1 MRVAVIM
8 AGGSGERFWPLSRH
22 DRPKQLLPLAGDA
35 SMLRDT
41 VERTAR
47 VVGIEN
53 VHIVAGAALIP
64 AIQRD
69 LAGRVAEEN
78 LIAEPEGKNTAP
90 CLALAAARIA
100 HRHGPET
107 LMGVFTADHLIR
119 NLEVFE
125 SNVNLAF
132 DCAAQP
138 DALVTIG
145 IRPTHANTGFG
156 YLELGPE
163 VFSNERGGVRQV
175 VRFHEK
181 PDEATA
187 RAYVEAGRFLWNSGM
202 FFWRIATLM
211 QAFRAH
217 CPELAEGA
225 ERIMKACGTP
235 DRKRTVLEVFDA
247 WPAISIDYAVMEK
260 AAGVC
265 AVTSEFDW
273 DDVGTWSAL
282 ARIHPLDESGNLLT
296 GEVAALDTR
305 NCIVFNRPL
314 SEDGPAESKFL
325 VATLG
330 VEDLIVVHAGD
341 ALLVCHRN
349 REQDLKKLLKTLR
362 EQGREGY
369 L

>member
-22 DRPKQLLPLAGDA
+22 DRPKQFLPLTGDT

-41 VERTAR
+41 VERAAR
-47 VVGIEN
+47 IVGIEN
-53 VHIVAGAALIP
+53 VYIVAGTALIP
-64 AIQRD
+64 AIRRD
-69 LAGRVAEEN
+69 LAGRVAEAN
-78 LIAEPEGKNTAP
+78 FIAEPEGKNTAP
-90 CLALAAARIA
+90 CLALAAAAIS
-100 HRHGPET
+100 HRHGPNT
-107 LMGVFTADHLIR
+107 LMGIFTADHLIR
-119 NLEVFE
+119 NLDILT
-125 SNVNLAF
+125 SNVELAF
-132 DCAAQP
+132 DCATHQK
-138 DALVTIG
+138 ALVTIG
-145 IRPTHANTGFG
+145 IRPTYPNTGFG
-156 YLELGPE
+156 YLELGP
-163 VFSNERGGVRQV
+163 VTFSNERGAVYQV
-175 VRFHEK
+175 AHFHEK
-181 PDEATA
+181 PDAATA
-187 RAYVEAGRFLWNSGM
+187 RVYVEAGRFLWNSGM
-202 FFWRIATLM
+202 FFWRIETLM
-211 QAFRAH
+211 QAFRDH

-225 ERIMKACGTP
+225 ARIASAWGT
-235 DRKRTVLEVFDA
+235 DTRERTVREVFAA
-247 WPAISIDYAVMEK
+247 WPSISIDYAVMEK

-282 ARIHPLDESGNLLT
+282 ARIHPLDAAGNLLT

-314 SEDGPAESKFL
+314 SEGGPAESKFL